1 MYTKQEYDRY
11 AAMLRES
18 GITEEEQIKS
28 ILDFVYRLS
37 VIAAD
42 IYVENLN
49 KPKDGAQEETQEG
62 RQCGPD

>member
-49 KPKDGAQEETQEG
+49 KPKDGAQEET
-62 RQCGPD
+62 

>member
-42 IYVENLN
+42 IYVENLKQEDN
-49 KPKDGAQEETQEG
+49 GTEEKAQEN
-62 RQCGPD
+62 QCGSD

>member
-18 GITEEEQIKS
+18 GISEEEQIKS
-28 ILDFVYRLS
+28 ILAFVYRLS

-62 RQCGPD
+62 QCGPD